1 MSETSRNLFSV
12 PNLHLEILHL
22 SKIPNHQIDIE
33 DLQTL
38 DSNNQIKVNP
48 PIINIKSQIR
58 HKKNK
63 ISCILSEERIKTRPK
78 IHVKKVGSDK
88 TVNTYNE
95 RERCD
100 AFGNKITKIKRKQKI
115 SFLDQLNPKKQLA
128 EIIKV
133 QSYKYYLESSLD
145 NDYKEG
151 HVKAV
156 CCCIII

>member
-1 MSETSRNLFSV
+1 MSDTSRNLFSV

-22 SKIPNHQIDIE
+22 SKIPKHQLDIE

-48 PIINIKSQIR
+48 PIINVKSQIK

-63 ISCILSEERIKTRPK
+63 ISCILSEERIKTRSKPNAKK
-78 IHVKKVGSDK
+78 INSDK

-115 SFLDQLNPKKQLA
+115 SFLDELNPKKQLA
-128 EIIKV
+128 EVIKV
-133 QSYKYYLESSLD
+133 QSYKYYYDSSLD
-145 NDYKEG
+145 SDYKEG

-156 CCCIII
+156 CCCVIL